1 MLNSLRDMWHWLM
14 SLDQPTRA
22 AIIAG
27 VATVLSV
34 FGALLG
40 VYLNLAWNRKQH
52 RDEKSYNLRRDVY
65 LDAIGLINRSVG
77 FLAGRAIPKDEKP
90 ESDAKANIG
99 TELLGACVKVHLL
112 GSKRVVEAVI
122 AFHSSF
128 EDWWGKLSVHRRL
141 YEQSGQRQQE
151 IIKALERFAETLK
164 ASIAQRKQAGQ
175 VIKEFDL
182 ADSDPEARKKALEA
196 TSEYKQL
203 QATLTDTQKQLE
215 QAKFALMKTATERY
229 QELAHSLDYYFQ
241 VQTDLE
247 PLLHEVTLAMK
258 SDLGLRTDEPWYK
271 DKMQIA
277 AERNLCSMKEQA
289 ESHPVIKQ
297 LRAKL
302 NGTAARENERDA
314 RSGPATG

>member
-1 MLNSLRDMWHWLM
+1 MWHWLL

-22 AIIAG
+22 AIIGG

-65 LDAIGLINRSVG
+65 LDAIALINRSVG
-77 FLAGRAIPKDEKP
+77 FLSRKALPEQEKA
-90 ESDAKANIG
+90 ESDAKADLE
-99 TELLGACVKVHLL
+99 TELVGSCVKVHLL
-112 GSKRVVEAVI
+112 GSKRVAAAGI
-122 AFHSSF
+122 AFQSSF
-128 EDWWGKLSVHRRL
+128 QDWSSKFSVHRML

-164 ASIAQRKQAGQ
+164 AFTAHRSQAGQ

-182 ADSDPEARKKALEA
+182 GDSDSEERKKALEA
-196 TSEYKQL
+196 TSEYKQF
-203 QATLTDTQKQLE
+203 QATLTDTQKHLE
-215 QAKFALMKTATERY
+215 QAKVALIKTATERY
-229 QELAHSLDYYFQ
+229 QELARSLDYYFQ
-241 VQTDLE
+241 VQADLE
-247 PLLHEVTLAMK
+247 PFLHEVILAMK
-258 SDLGLRTDEPWYK
+258 ADLGIRTDERWYK

-277 AERNLCSMKEQA
+277 AERSLRAMKEQA
-289 ESHPVIKQ
+289 ENHPVIKQ

-302 NGTAARENERDA
+302 KGAAPENENEA
-314 RSGPATG
+314 